1 MMKSSRRQLKLS
13 IKELQNSGRFDR
25 PIVTKLR
32 EFTNFYRAEDYHQDY
47 YLKSAAQYKQYR
59 KYSGRDQFRE
69 LTWGEDKD
77 YNPTSGSYPKPSE
90 DDLKNRLSPLQ
101 YEVTQKNGT
110 ERAFDN
116 DYWDNKKPGIYVDIV
131 SGEPLFSSKE
141 KYDSGTG

>member
-1 MMKSSRRQLKLS
+1 MKSSRRQLKLS

-59 KYSGRDQFRE
+59 KYSGRDQFRV
-69 LTWGEDKD
+69 LTWGENKD
-77 YNPTSGSYPKPSE
+77 YRRGPNKHFKPSDE
-90 DDLKNRLSPLQ
+90 ELKDKLGSLQ